1 MSIADVPGPHGY
13 HHCLVR
19 AGIVGFAASGKK
31 TLFSLLTQVA
41 QVGFAAGAKR
51 GVLAVP
57 DERLETLTRL
67 HESKKTT
74 PATVEVVLIPALRRG
89 ASGQTENLAALRE
102 VDAIVHAVRAFED
115 PTVPSPF
122 DSVDAGRDA
131 ANLELELLLADLAVL
146 EKRIKRL
153 DADRARGKPEA
164 VRGERD
170 LLDRARQAVEGEV
183 PVREALSAED
193 RKRLGG
199 YGLMSAKPQLLVVN
213 AGDTEAA
220 RDPASW
226 PGLDEISRRPETRL
240 AAVSARIE
248 AEIAELPEED
258 AAEFRRD
265 IGVEAGAA
273 ERIVRAI
280 FELMDRA
287 TFYTAGDTESR
298 AWLIRRNTRAQEAAG
313 EIHTDMER
321 GFIRAEVVSF
331 DKLVDCGSWDGAR
344 KAGALRLEGKDY
356 PVQDGDVLVIRFHV
370 G

>member
-1 MSIADVPGPHGY
+1 M
-13 HHCLVR
+13 R

-41 QVGFAAGAKR
+41 QAGFAAGAKR
-51 GVLAVP
+51 GALAVP
-57 DERLETLTRL
+57 DERLETLAQL
-67 HESKKTT
+67 HKSKKTT

-102 VDAIVHAVRAFED
+102 VDTIVHVVRAFED

-122 DSVDAGRDA
+122 ESVDPGRDA
-131 ANLELELLLADLAVL
+131 ANLELELLLTDLAVL

-170 LLDRARQAVEGEV
+170 LLDRARQEVEREI
-183 PVREALSAED
+183 PLREALSAAD
-193 RKRLGG
+193 RKRLVG

-213 AGDTEAA
+213 ADDAEAA

-226 PGLDEISRRPETRL
+226 PGLEEIARRPETRL

-248 AEIAELPEED
+248 AEIAELPDED

-280 FELMDRA
+280 FELMDHA
-287 TFYTAGDTESR
+287 TFYTAADNEAR
-298 AWLIRRNTRAQEAAG
+298 AWLIRRNTRAREVAG
-313 EIHTDMER
+313 AIHSDMER
-321 GFIRAEVVSF
+321 GFIRAEVVSY
-331 DKLVDCGSWDGAR
+331 DTLVECGSWDAAR
-344 KAGALRLEGKDY
+344 KQGALRLEGKDY